1 MKAYNIVTNPDEWA
15 KIQAMGNFEQ
25 ELKNGELWTFNGELY
40 YLSHLELSAEALVEI
55 AEFQKGPETI

>member
-25 ELKNGELWTFNGELY
+25 DLKNGELWTFNGELY
-40 YLSHLELSAEALVEI
+40 YLSHMELSTEALMEL
-55 AEFQKGPETI
+55 AEFQKGPEVI